1 MGLTALT
8 NLRIE
13 NLMGAKDKQNKIELA
28 LNAELLHKLT
38 SNGDKAY
45 CPLQLVRS
53 ISKVIGH
60 CEKLDSTMKEHF
72 KRIARTG

>member
-53 ISKVIGH
+53 TIKVIGH
-60 CEKLDSTMKEHF
+60 CEKLDSTMKERF
-72 KRIARTG
+72 KRIALTG